1 MRITHPLWPAVREFS
16 RRLLRE
22 DGLVLSVNEER
33 TTDVNQLLLAMA
45 DLQPERLVFPSVI
58 GHPTAGLTLH
68 RSHED
73 GEVLLGQS
81 SVVEPPMN
89 VLWLPMEAN
98 EALDSIL
105 EAAHDLLQAGY
116 PGCVGCAGSVDE
128 TAWDEATHRQRWRV
142 HISNTDGPPLS

>member
-1 MRITHPLWPAVREFS
+1 MRITHPLWPAVREFG

-22 DGLVLSVNEER
+22 EGLVLSVSEDR
-33 TTDVNQLLLAMA
+33 THEVNQLLLAMA
-45 DLQPERLVFPSVI
+45 DLQPERLVFPVVN
-58 GHPTAGLTLH
+58 GRETTGLTLH
-68 RSHED
+68 RLD
-73 GEVLLGQS
+73 GDVEVLVGQS
-81 SVVEPPMN
+81 SVVEPPMS

-105 EAAHDLLQAGY
+105 EASRDLLQAGY

-128 TAWDEATHRQRWRV
+128 TVWDEAKHRRRWKV

>member
-22 DGLVLSVNEER
+22 DGLVLSVNAER
-33 TTDVNQLLLAMA
+33 KDEVNQLLLAMA
-45 DLQPERLVFPSVI
+45 DLQPERLVFPNVI

-73 GEVLLGQS
+73 VEVLLGQS
-81 SVVEPPMN
+81 SVVEPPMS

-105 EAAHDLLQAGY
+105 EASHDLLQAGY

-128 TAWDEATHRQRWRV
+128 TAWDEAMHRQRWKV
-142 HISNTDGPPLS
+142 HISNTDGPSLS